1 MTLRDWMDKHKKSNA
16 WLAFQIDMDRSHV
29 SRMRRGLTK
38 PSLQTMIAIKDLTN
52 GEVNLESWGK
62 SNE

>member
-1 MTLRDWMDKHKKSNA
+1 
-16 WLAFQIDMDRSHV
+16 MDRSHV

-52 GEVNLESWGK
+52 GEVNLESWG
-62 SNE
+62 ETQ